1 LLAESLAQRQH
12 QDRNVELEVL
22 KTLLDEQRRTRRLLA
37 GALLFLGGFLAGAFL
52 IALQIH

>member
-1 LLAESLAQRQH
+1 
-12 QDRNVELEVL
+12 
-22 KTLLDEQRRTRRLLA
+22 LLA